1 MIYMKSIKDFNIK
14 WDIEE
19 ISNLKWEFIEGYGVN
34 EAFLKYSD
42 INYKNNLHN
51 YKYFY
56 PNPMPKFTDEILKLP
71 MFDKWDNILIG
82 FTLLTPGQVL
92 PLHYD
97 TYTRTKKVFH
107 LNESHSITRFVIFLE
122 DSKDGHM
129 FEIEDTIIKKWKR
142 YDYVSWTDKTLHG
155 AYNLGT
161 ENRYT
166 LQVTCI

>member
-1 MIYMKSIKDFNIK
+1 MISMKSIKDFNIK

-19 ISNLKWEFIEGYGVN
+19 ISNLKWEFVEGYGVN

-42 INYKNNLHN
+42 INYKNTLHN

-97 TYTRTKKVFH
+97 TYTRTKNVFH

-142 YDYVSWTDKTLHG
+142 FDYVSWTDKTLHG